1 MKNFTR
7 DDLLFSLC
15 GLNCGLCPMKL
26 NKYCPLAWE
35 WAKGVTA
42 PIIGAT
48 KASHFDDA
56 AGAFSVKLT
65 AEDIAF
71 LEEPY
76 VPHKVVGAID
86 HNPADGVKLLDV
98 KK

>member
-1 MKNFTR
+1 M
-7 DDLLFSLC
+7 
-15 GLNCGLCPMKL
+15 GMG
-26 NKYCPLAWE
+26 
-35 WAKGVTA
+35 KGVTA

-65 AEDIAF
+65 EEDIAF

-76 VPHKVVGAID
+76 APHKDRRRG
-86 HNPADGVKLLDV
+86 GQ
-98 KK
+98 